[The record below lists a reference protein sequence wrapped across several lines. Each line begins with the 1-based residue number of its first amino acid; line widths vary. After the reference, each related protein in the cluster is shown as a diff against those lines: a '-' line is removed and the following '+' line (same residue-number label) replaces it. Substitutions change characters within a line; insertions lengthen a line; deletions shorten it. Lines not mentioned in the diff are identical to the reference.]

1 MFTKL
6 LSLTAATALCAP
18 FAGAQMNRAIFLL
31 DRSGS
36 MGAPTQSGSSNRCAD
51 SLAACLDEIAVF
63 FDTYGVFAE
72 AMVVEFSQ
80 GTNYYRRLRPL
91 GGTTDWLTIKADALA
106 AAGSS
111 TTCTGGTQL
120 ADSLCQMVTDMEDRI
135 AANPTFFC
143 TSYFYVY
150 SDGGENG
157 SSGACAGGTDTDLT
171 HRCPCDTTW
180 SGSPYTTGSWQEK
193 ACSRI
198 CGMTGCT
205 LHGVLNA
212 RKFNDFSTDT
222 PTVAEQRVFRLLDS
236 VAAQTG
242 GSSYEVDDAT
252 GYVAGTGSPFTV
264 LAGGCVL
271 PTTGETLQVHPTE
284 PAHIGSSFTVQ
295 LLGTT
300 WPIRFLIAG
309 FASITPGFPFPLSS
323 QTCNIVV
330 QPDLV
335 YVGGLI
341 PNINVP
347 NDPSLIGADIYFQGL
362 ATNPLLTDWITS
374 NGLKVKI
381 LP

>member
-6 LSLTAATALCAP
+6 LPTTIALALCAP
-18 FAGAQMNRAIFLL
+18 QVNAQMNRAIFML

-36 MGAPTQSGSSNRCAD
+36 MNTLTNSGSSTRCAD
-51 SLAACLDEIAVF
+51 SLAACLDEIEVF

-72 AMVVEFSQ
+72 AMVVEFDS
-80 GTNYYRRLRPL
+80 GSNYYRSLGPL
-91 GGTTDWLTIKADALA
+91 ASLPDWLTTKADALTA
-106 AAGSS
+106 ANLSV
-111 TTCTGGTQL
+111 TCGPATRL
-120 ADSLCQMVTDMEDRI
+120 ADALCQMVTDMEARI
-135 AANPTFFC
+135 VANPGFFC

-150 SDGGENG
+150 SDGGENASTG
-157 SSGACAGGTDTDLT
+157 TCSGITDLDLT

-198 CGMTGCT
+198 CGMTGCF

-222 PTVAEQRVFRLLDS
+222 PSLSEQRVFALLDS
-236 VAAQTG
+236 LAAQTG

-271 PTTGETLQVHPTE
+271 PAIGETLQVHPTDA
-284 PAHIGSSFTVQ
+284 AHIGSTFTVQ

-300 WPIRFLIAG
+300 WPVRFLIAG
-309 FASITPGFPFPLSS
+309 FAPIVPGFPFPLSS

-330 QPDLV
+330 QPDVV
-335 YVGGLI
+335 YLGGLI
-341 PNINVP
+341 PNIGVP
-347 NDPSLIGADIYFQGL
+347 NNPALIGGSIYFQGL
-362 ATNPLLTDWITS
+362 ATDLTTDWITS
-374 NGLKVKI
+374 NGLRARI